1 MGNYCSVFVP
11 KTITYGFKHTAVAT
25 IIYEYPG
32 KGTEYFEFSK
42 PQIFYKY
49 NLRIHYLI
57 L

>member
-1 MGNYCSVFVP
+1 MGNYCLIFVP